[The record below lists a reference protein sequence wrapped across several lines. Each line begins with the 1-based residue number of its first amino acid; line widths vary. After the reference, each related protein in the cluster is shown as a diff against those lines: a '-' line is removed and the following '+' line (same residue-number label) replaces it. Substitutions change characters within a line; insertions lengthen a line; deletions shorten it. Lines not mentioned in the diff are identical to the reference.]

1 VRQRRDPVA
10 LAIAASLT
18 GWVVHG
24 LVDFDLYVPG
34 VAVPAF
40 LLFGAAQ
47 GLTEP
52 VAEPA
57 AVAPAEPPAEDDDA
71 PPSSKAPA
79 AAPPPAAP
87 MAIALNII
95 ESLLAEP
102 NCEFLSEGPGHF
114 DWLQQLAT
122 TGRLQG
128 PQIHDARIAAICLSH
143 GVSELW
149 TADRDFSRF
158 PQLRVRNPLV
168 G

>member
-1 VRQRRDPVA
+1 MIAVDTNILVYAHRIDAPLHQEAKACISSLRASHTRWA
-10 LAIAASLT
+10 LP
-18 GWVVHG
+18 W
-24 LVDFDLYVPG
+24 
-34 VAVPAF
+34 
-40 LLFGAAQ
+40 
-47 GLTEP
+47 
-52 VAEPA
+52 PA
-57 AVAPAEPPAEDDDA
+57 AHEFIGTITSTRRLPT
-71 PPSSKAPA
+71 
-79 AAPPPAAP
+79 AAP

-95 ESLLAEP
+95 ECLLAEP

-114 DWLQQLAT
+114 EWLQQLAT
-122 TGRLQG
+122 AGRLQG